1 MNPYLKLP
9 PTQLL
14 HGRFDFL
21 INISRGKRVL
31 HLGCVDTGLL
41 EERFQRGELLHQKL
55 QTVATDLWGVDLN
68 QEGIEFLQRKGFAQL
83 YTADVSA
90 LHEIEALRGQE
101 FDLILAGEI
110 VEHLLNPGLFF
121 NSVAKLMKP
130 GHTRLVVTVPCAFR
144 VSSWLWLLRDVEF
157 VHPDHNYWFS
167 YLTLRNLL
175 VKTGYTLETM
185 HVYSFVLPSLIPRR
199 LRQLSATIPRV
210 GRSAAGDGEQSAAAR
225 PARVSLYTKVTRRLL
240 ALPRMLFERTLLS
253 FSPFFGDGLI
263 AIAIRDHD

>member
-21 INISRGKRVL
+21 INISRGQRVL

-55 QTVATDLWGVDLN
+55 QAVATDLWGVDVN
-68 QEGIEFLQRKGFAQL
+68 QEGIEFLQSKGFGQL
-83 YTADVSA
+83 FTSDVSD
-90 LHEIEALRGQE
+90 LHQIEALREQE

-121 NSVAKLMKP
+121 NSVAHLMKP

-144 VSSWLWLLRDVEF
+144 VSTWLWLLRGVEF

-185 HVYSFVLPSLIPRR
+185 YVYSFVLPSLLPRR
-199 LRQLSATIPRV
+199 LRQQVPAIPKAGLSV
-210 GRSAAGDGEQSAAAR
+210 AADGEQGGRAA
-225 PARVSLYTKVTRRLL
+225 PPRVSFFTKVTRRLT
-240 ALPRMLFERTLLS
+240 ALPRMLLERTLLS

-263 AIAIRDHD
+263 AIAKRDQ